1 MSTPPGTSQDRAG
14 QARRPWLARRGPL
27 LVLCAL
33 ALLGSLGLLWRAR
46 SRDTVAAAQGAG
58 RTAAAPLAPA
68 RPGLGSTTVAPPST
82 APGALVP
89 QPVVPAPPAAPL
101 RAGPAPS
108 GDRVFVRAKWGAG
121 PGELGRTR
129 AQEGNAE
136 APLALT
142 VDGRG
147 TVSVL
152 DQVNGRI
159 ARWSAQ
165 GEPLAPWPLTQQTAR
180 ELSAGPGGALALLD
194 PTRDLSV
201 AVLGPDGRPLGE
213 APIRGQGF
221 DDPAQATGLH
231 FDESGVY
238 VEKGHALFTR
248 VADAQGR
255 PVAERAV
262 LDGRPG
268 RAGNVL
274 LSAAIIEARAGTA
287 WVRTVDRASGAL
299 RWQRR
304 YTLPA
309 PILRLVLLE
318 SDAEGHIAFGLHL
331 AREVEPGRF
340 TDESL
345 QVLCLAAD
353 GVVRDVVAL
362 PPPEGPEEALREL
375 ALAADGT
382 LLYLHRTA
390 DEARLLRLRCGPR

>member
-1 MSTPPGTSQDRAG
+1 VKSAASTDPVFIHARWGT
-14 QARRPWLARRGPL
+14 
-27 LVLCAL
+27 
-33 ALLGSLGLLWRAR
+33 
-46 SRDTVAAAQGAG
+46 
-58 RTAAAPLAPA
+58 
-68 RPGLGSTTVAPPST
+68 
-82 APGALVP
+82 
-89 QPVVPAPPAAPL
+89 
-101 RAGPAPS
+101 
-108 GDRVFVRAKWGAG
+108 G
-121 PGELGRTR
+121 PGELGRR
-129 AQEGNAE
+129 REQEGNAE

-165 GEPLAPWPLTQQTAR
+165 GEPLAPWPLTQQTPR
-180 ELSAGPGGALALLD
+180 ELAAGPGGALALLD
-194 PTRDLSV
+194 PTRDFSV
-201 AVLGPDGRPLGE
+201 AVLGPDGKPLGE
-213 APIRGQGF
+213 APIRGPGF
-221 DDPAQATGLH
+221 EDPALATGLH
-231 FDESGVY
+231 FDETGIY

-268 RAGNVL
+268 RAGGVL
-274 LSAAIIEARAGTA
+274 LSSAIIEARAGTA
-287 WVRTVDRASGAL
+287 WVRAVERSTGLL

-309 PILRLVLLE
+309 PILRLVLLD
-318 SDAEGHIAFGLHL
+318 SDGEGRIAFGLHL

-345 QVLCLAAD
+345 QVLCLSPE
-353 GVVRDVVAL
+353 GVVRDVLAL

-375 ALAADGT
+375 SYSEDGT

-390 DEARLLRLRCGPR
+390 DEARLLRLRCDPR